1 MIAFA
6 WSTPMLEKHDRD
18 ALQAAV
24 KMYTDRSPGA
34 AEQIERKLRDERW
47 QQVAEFCSRVM
58 QGANLKLNPWEIPPA
73 KIDLDAPHYGRHP
86 PPYRD
91 GRDEAAALLR
101 DMLALGIS
109 RWHPDP
115 EAAIAEAER
124 QQAKAIG

>member
-1 MIAFA
+1 MATGRRVLLA
-6 WSTPMLEKHDRD
+6 CDAGRELE
-18 ALQAAV
+18 
-24 KMYTDRSPGA
+24 
-34 AEQIERKLRDERW
+34 AEP
-47 QQVAEFCSRVM
+47 V
-58 QGANLKLNPWEIPPA
+58 GIPPA